1 MKPEYSQQS
10 FLASNPSEILQLTNV
25 SKRLEPF
32 FCPSEAIFPG
42 PAGALPPAGAPGGRG
57 SEATAG
63 FFGPRFSGSWTE
75 DKYYSV
81 LGLGKKGERVSEPS
95 TLEACSFFPASLDS
109 LEKKMFGVLSDAY
122 LRENSKKKKR
132 VFSEPRKPFFTV
144 ESCSQFHNAK
154 VVRLC
159 ACNDF
164 IRCPICR
171 KKRQKRNRNKVSNYF
186 QAVEARRRKRKD
198 LQFQTYK
205 LITLTI
211 GRNGRS
217 IGEMLDRI
225 QKSFKKLRNRKIWIK
240 GVPNNYFVASYE
252 FAEDADNVHVHIVAL
267 SKFIDAFD
275 LSKAWREITGDSF
288 IVDIRAV
295 TSFDN
300 VVLEV
305 CKYIMKDN
313 DPTTTEDLAQFRD
326 ANKHRR
332 YLVMGRRPPELDTLA
347 TSEHPVCSCCSQKIG
362 YHGDFKSELEATTWL
377 QAQIKS
383 REHPSPI

>member
-1 MKPEYSQQS
+1 MKPEYSQPT
-10 FLASNPSEILQLTNV
+10 FLSSQHFCQNQKIIINECLHPV
-25 SKRLEPF
+25 
-32 FCPSEAIFPG
+32 FCPEGATGGIACEASVG
-42 PAGALPPAGAPGGRG
+42 VSG
-57 SEATAG
+57 S
-63 FFGPRFSGSWTE
+63 RFSGSWTRGE
-75 DKYYSV
+75 YFSV
-81 LGLGKKGERVSEPS
+81 LGLNEKGEKVHS
-95 TLEACSFFPASLDS
+95 LEAGSRFVPANLES
-109 LEKKMFGVLSDAY
+109 LERKMMGVFSDAY
-122 LRENSKKKKR
+122 LENSPKKNKR
-132 VFSEPRKPFFTV
+132 LMPHTPRKPFYAV
-144 ESCSQFHNAK
+144 ESCGKFHNAK
-154 VVRLC
+154 VVVRC

-164 IRCPICR
+164 IRCSICR
-171 KKRQKRNRNKVSNYF
+171 KKRQKRNRKTVSNYF

-211 GRNGRS
+211 KRNGQS

-225 QKSFKKLRNRKIWIK
+225 QKSFKKLRNRKIWLK
-240 GVPNNYFVASYE
+240 GIPTGFFVASYE
-252 FAEDADNVHVHIVAL
+252 FGEDADNVHVHIVAL

-275 LSKAWREITGDSF
+275 LSKAWKEITGDSF

-313 DPTTTEDLAQFRD
+313 DPTTTEDLAKFRD

-347 TSEHPVCSCCSQKIG
+347 ISEHPVCARCSGKVG
-362 YHGDFKSELEATTWL
+362 LHGNFKSEVEAITWLNTQMATTTGEY
-377 QAQIKS
+377 I
-383 REHPSPI
+383 